1 MTQAGSDAPASAT
14 LDERAKGRA
23 FAILF
28 AVLLSSAA
36 GNTALQT
43 VLPAIG
49 RQVGINDVLISSIFS
64 LSALLWGVMSPVW
77 ARMSDKHGRK
87 PMVVLG
93 MAGFAVSMLGFGF
106 FIFMGLKGLMVPLA
120 VFAGAALSRAIF
132 GLVGSASNPAAQA
145 YVADRTAPADRT
157 NALATMAS
165 ASGLGTILGPAVAP
179 FLVFPLLTLSGP
191 MFAFAAIALVV
202 LVLVVRGLPERPDE
216 IPDRGAANPKGA
228 RHGPRTRVRWNDRR
242 ILPFVVYG
250 FLLAS
255 AQTVNQQTLGFMV
268 IDKLNISPAKAAAFA
283 GIAMMVGAVA
293 SLLAQWGLIRM
304 LRLKPRQ
311 LLWLGAGCAA
321 LGNLIVAF
329 SPDYHTLVVAFALCS
344 LGYGFARPGFT
355 AGASL
360 SVGHEEQG
368 AVAGAISAI
377 NGASVIIAPVLGV
390 ALYKWAHPSPYLLNV
405 TILIGL
411 VAYALI
417 DPVMRKVGD
426 GEQAQERRDEGQVI
440 DASSIDATGPH

>member
-1 MTQAGSDAPASAT
+1 MAAT
-14 LDERAKGRA
+14 GADVSLNERAKGRA
-23 FAILF
+23 FTILF

-49 RQVGINDVLISSIFS
+49 RQVGIPDVLISSIFS

-77 ARMSDKHGRK
+77 ARMSDKRGRK

-191 MFAFAAIALVV
+191 MFSFAIIAGVV
-202 LVLVVRGLPERPDE
+202 LILVLRGLPETPEE
-216 IPDRGAANPKGA
+216 IPDRVGAGQNKVRA
-228 RHGPRTRVRWNDRR
+228 RVRWNDRR
-242 ILPFVVYG
+242 IMPFIIYG

-268 IDKLNISPAKAAAFA
+268 IDKLGISPAKAAAFA
-283 GIAMMVGAVA
+283 GIAMMGGAVA

-304 LRLKPRQ
+304 LRLTPRK

-411 VAYALI
+411 VAYALL

-426 GEQAQERRDEGQVI
+426 ATSREARDEAQVV
-440 DASSIDATGPH
+440 DASSIDASGPH

>member
-1 MTQAGSDAPASAT
+1 MTAASPDVP

-49 RQVGINDVLISSIFS
+49 RQVGIPDVLISSIFS

-77 ARMSDKHGRK
+77 ARMSDKRGRK

-191 MFAFAAIALVV
+191 MFSFAIIAGVV
-202 LVLVVRGLPERPDE
+202 LILVLRGLPEAPEE
-216 IPDRGAANPKGA
+216 IPDRVGAGQNKIRA
-228 RHGPRTRVRWNDRR
+228 RVRWNDRR
-242 ILPFVVYG
+242 IMPFIIYG

-268 IDKLNISPAKAAAFA
+268 IDKLGISPAKAAAFA
-283 GIAMMVGAVA
+283 GIAMMGGAVA

-304 LRLKPRQ
+304 LRLTPRK

-405 TILIGL
+405 TILAGL
-411 VAYALI
+411 VAYALL

-426 GEQAQERRDEGQVI
+426 ATQREARDEAQVV

>member
-1 MTQAGSDAPASAT
+1 MNAASPEVR
-14 LDERAKGRA
+14 LDDKAKGRA

-49 RQVGINDVLISSIFS
+49 RQVGIPDVLISSIFS

-77 ARMSDKHGRK
+77 ARMSDKRGRK
-87 PMVVLG
+87 PMVILG

-106 FIFMGLKGLMVPLA
+106 FILMGLKGLMVPLA

-191 MFAFAAIALVV
+191 MFSFALIAGVV
-202 LVLVVRGLPERPDE
+202 LVLVLRGLPERPEE
-216 IPDRGAANPKGA
+216 IPDRVGGALAA
-228 RHGPRTRVRWNDRR
+228 PRARVRWNDRR
-242 ILPFVVYG
+242 ILPFVLYG

-268 IDKLNISPAKAAAFA
+268 IDKLNITPAKAAAFA
-283 GIAMMVGAVA
+283 GVAMMAGAVA

-304 LRLKPRQ
+304 LRLAPRQ

-329 SPDYHTLVVAFALCS
+329 SPDYHTLVVGFALCS

-390 ALYKWAHPSPYLLNV
+390 ALYKWAHPSPYLMNV
-405 TILIGL
+405 AVLAGL

-417 DPVMRKVGD
+417 DPVMRRVGD
-426 GEQAQERRDEGQVI
+426 ASAPRQARDEAQVV

>member
-1 MTQAGSDAPASAT
+1 MSAASPDT
-14 LDERAKGRA
+14 DLFGRLDEKAKGRA

-49 RQVGINDVLISSIFS
+49 RQVGIPDVLISSIFS

-77 ARMSDKHGRK
+77 ARMSDKRGRK
-87 PMVVLG
+87 PMVLLG

-106 FIFMGLKGLMVPLA
+106 FILMGLKGLMVPLA

-191 MFAFAAIALVV
+191 MFSFAVIAGVV
-202 LVLVVRGLPERPDE
+202 LILVMRGLPETPEE
-216 IPDRGAANPKGA
+216 IPERVGGAKNK
-228 RHGPRTRVRWNDRR
+228 PRARVRWNDRR
-242 ILPFVVYG
+242 IMPFIVYG

-268 IDKLNISPAKAAAFA
+268 IDKLGISPAKAAAFA
-283 GIAMMVGAVA
+283 GIAMMAGAVA

-304 LRLKPRQ
+304 LRLIPRQ
-311 LLWLGAGCAA
+311 LLWLGAGCAG

-329 SPDYHTLVVAFALCS
+329 SPDYHTLVVGFALCS

-390 ALYKWAHPSPYLLNV
+390 ALYKWAHPSPYLMNLA
-405 TILIGL
+405 ILAGL

-417 DPVMRKVGD
+417 DPIMRRVG
-426 GEQAQERRDEGQVI
+426 EAAAPREARDEAQVV

>member
-1 MTQAGSDAPASAT
+1 MTAASPDAPLVGR

-49 RQVGINDVLISSIFS
+49 REVGIPDVLISSIFS

-77 ARMSDKHGRK
+77 ARMSDKRGRK

-93 MAGFAVSMLGFGF
+93 MAGFAISMLGFGF

-120 VFAGAALSRAIF
+120 VFAGATLSRAIF

-145 YVADRTAPADRT
+145 YVADRTAPAERT

-191 MFAFAAIALVV
+191 MFAFAVIAGVV
-202 LVLVVRGLPERPDE
+202 LILVLRGLPETSEE
-216 IPDRGAANPKGA
+216 IPDRVGAGA
-228 RHGPRTRVRWNDRR
+228 GKAKARVRWNDRR
-242 ILPFVVYG
+242 IMPFILYG

-268 IDKLNISPAKAAAFA
+268 IDKLQISPAKAAAFA
-283 GIAMMVGAVA
+283 GIAMMAGAVA

-304 LRLKPRQ
+304 LRLAPRQ

-405 TILIGL
+405 TILVGL
-411 VAYALI
+411 VAYALL

-426 GEQAQERRDEGQVI
+426 AAAPREARDEAQVV

>member
-1 MTQAGSDAPASAT
+1 MSVASPDVR
-14 LDERAKGRA
+14 LEDRVRGRA

-49 RQVGINDVLISSIFS
+49 REVGIPDVLISSIFS

-77 ARMSDKHGRK
+77 ARMSDKRGRK

-106 FIFMGLKGLMVPLA
+106 FILMGLKGLMVPLA
-120 VFAGAALSRAIF
+120 VFAGATLSRAIF

-157 NALATMAS
+157 NAMATMAS

-191 MFAFAAIALVV
+191 MFAFALIAGI
-202 LVLVVRGLPERPDE
+202 VLVVVMRGLPESPDE
-216 IPDRGAANPKGA
+216 IPERGGETVHK
-228 RHGPRTRVRWNDRR
+228 PRARVRWNDRR
-242 ILPFVVYG
+242 IMPFVIYG

-268 IDKLNISPAKAAAFA
+268 IDKLQISPAKAAAFA
-283 GIAMMVGAVA
+283 GVAMMAGAVA

-304 LRLKPRQ
+304 LRLTPRQ

-329 SPDYHTLVVAFALCS
+329 SPDYHTLVVGFALCS

-390 ALYKWAHPSPYLLNV
+390 ALYKWAHPSPYLMNV
-405 TILIGL
+405 ALLFGL

-417 DPVMRKVGD
+417 DPVMRRVGD
-426 GEQAQERRDEGQVI
+426 ATAPREARDEAQVV
-440 DASSIDATGPH
+440 DASSIDASGPH

>member
-1 MTQAGSDAPASAT
+1 MSMASPDANLPIGR
-14 LDERAKGRA
+14 LDDRAKGRA

-49 RQVGINDVLISSIFS
+49 RQVGIPDVLISSIFS

-77 ARMSDKHGRK
+77 ARMSDKRGRK
-87 PMVVLG
+87 PMVILG

-106 FIFMGLKGLMVPLA
+106 FILMGLKGLMVPLA

-191 MFAFAAIALVV
+191 MFSFAIIAGVV
-202 LVLVVRGLPERPDE
+202 LILVLRGLPETPDE
-216 IPDRGAANPKGA
+216 IPERAGDTA
-228 RHGPRTRVRWNDRR
+228 RKPRARVRWNDRR
-242 ILPFVVYG
+242 IMPFIIYG

-268 IDKLNISPAKAAAFA
+268 IDQLHISPAKAAAFA
-283 GIAMMVGAVA
+283 GVAMMAGAVA

-304 LRLKPRQ
+304 LRLTPRQ
-311 LLWLGAGCAA
+311 LLLLGAGCAA
-321 LGNLIVAF
+321 LGNVAVAF
-329 SPDYHTLVVAFALCS
+329 SPDYHTLVVGFALCS

-390 ALYKWAHPSPYLLNV
+390 ALYKWAHPSPYLMNV
-405 TILIGL
+405 AVLAGL

-417 DPVMRKVGD
+417 DPVMRRVGD
-426 GEQAQERRDEGQVI
+426 ATAQREARDEAQVV

>member
-1 MTQAGSDAPASAT
+1 MSAASPDVR
-14 LDERAKGRA
+14 LDDKVKGRA

-49 RQVGINDVLISSIFS
+49 RQVGIPDVLISSIFS

-77 ARMSDKHGRK
+77 ARMSDKRGRK

-106 FIFMGLKGLMVPLA
+106 FILMGLKGLMVPMA
-120 VFAGAALSRAIF
+120 VFAGAALSRGIF

-145 YVADRTAPADRT
+145 YVADRTTPADRT

-191 MFAFAAIALVV
+191 MFSFALIAGVV
-202 LVLVVRGLPERPDE
+202 LLLVLRGLPERPDE
-216 IPDRGAANPKGA
+216 IPDREAGASA
-228 RHGPRTRVRWNDRR
+228 RPRARVRWNDRR
-242 ILPFVVYG
+242 IMPFVLYG

-283 GIAMMVGAVA
+283 GVAMMAGAVA

-304 LRLKPRQ
+304 LRLAPRQ

-329 SPDYHTLVVAFALCS
+329 SPDYHTLVVGFALCS

-390 ALYKWAHPSPYLLNV
+390 ALYKWAHPSPYLMNV
-405 TILIGL
+405 ALLAGL

-417 DPVMRKVGD
+417 DPVMRRVGD
-426 GEQAQERRDEGQVI
+426 ASAPREARDEAQVV

>member
-1 MTQAGSDAPASAT
+1 MTAASPDVVLSD
-14 LDERAKGRA
+14 RAKGRA

-93 MAGFAVSMLGFGF
+93 MAGLAVSMLGFGF
-106 FIFMGLKGLMVPLA
+106 FILMGLKGLMVPLA

-191 MFAFAAIALVV
+191 MFSFAAIAVIV
-202 LVLVVRGLPERPDE
+202 LVLVVRGLPERPEE
-216 IPDRGAANPKGA
+216 IPDREDGVGRK
-228 RHGPRTRVRWNDRR
+228 PRARVRWNDRR
-242 ILPFVVYG
+242 ILPFIVYG

-268 IDKLNISPAKAAAFA
+268 IDKLAISPAKAAAFA
-283 GIAMMVGAVA
+283 GVAMMAGAVA

-329 SPDYHTLVVAFALCS
+329 APDYHTLVVAFALCS

-390 ALYKWAHPSPYLLNV
+390 ALYKWAHPTPYLMNV
-405 TILIGL
+405 AVLAGL
-411 VAYALI
+411 VAYALL

-426 GEQAQERRDEGQVI
+426 SVEPRGERDETQVV

>member
-1 MTQAGSDAPASAT
+1 MSAASPDVR
-14 LDERAKGRA
+14 LDDKAKGRA

-49 RQVGINDVLISSIFS
+49 REVGIPDVLISSIFS

-77 ARMSDKHGRK
+77 ARMSDKRGRK
-87 PMVVLG
+87 PMVILG

-106 FIFMGLKGLMVPLA
+106 FILMGLKGLMVPLA

-145 YVADRTAPADRT
+145 YVADRTAPAERT

-191 MFAFAAIALVV
+191 MFAFAVIAGVV
-202 LVLVVRGLPERPDE
+202 LILVLRGLPETPEE
-216 IPDRGAANPKGA
+216 IPDRVGAGKDK
-228 RHGPRTRVRWNDRR
+228 PRARVRWNDRR
-242 ILPFVVYG
+242 IMPFIVYG

-268 IDKLNISPAKAAAFA
+268 IDKLHISPAKAAAFA
-283 GIAMMVGAVA
+283 GVAMMAGAVA

-304 LRLKPRQ
+304 LRLTPRQ

-321 LGNLIVAF
+321 VGNLIVAF
-329 SPDYHTLVVAFALCS
+329 SPDYHTLVVGFALCS

-390 ALYKWAHPSPYLLNV
+390 ALYKWAHPSPYLMNV
-405 TILIGL
+405 TILVGL

-417 DPVMRKVGD
+417 DPVMRRVGD
-426 GEQAQERRDEGQVI
+426 ASAPREARDETQVV

>member
-1 MTQAGSDAPASAT
+1 MTAASPDVP
-14 LDERAKGRA
+14 LDERVKGRA

-49 RQVGINDVLISSIFS
+49 RQVGIPDVLISSIFS

-77 ARMSDKHGRK
+77 ARMSDKRGRK

-120 VFAGAALSRAIF
+120 VFAGAALSRGIF

-191 MFAFAAIALVV
+191 MFAFAIIAGVV
-202 LVLVVRGLPERPDE
+202 LILVLRGLPETPEE
-216 IPDRGAANPKGA
+216 IPDRVGAGQNKVRA
-228 RHGPRTRVRWNDRR
+228 RVRWNDRR
-242 ILPFVVYG
+242 IMPFVLYG

-283 GIAMMVGAVA
+283 GIAMMGGAVA

-304 LRLKPRQ
+304 LRLTPRQ

-390 ALYKWAHPSPYLLNV
+390 ALYKWAHPSPYLMNV
-405 TILIGL
+405 AILTGL
-411 VAYALI
+411 VAYALL
-417 DPVMRKVGD
+417 DPVMRRVGD
-426 GEQAQERRDEGQVI
+426 ATPREARDEAQVV
-440 DASSIDATGPH
+440 DASSIDASGPH

>member
-1 MTQAGSDAPASAT
+1 MSAASPDVR
-14 LDERAKGRA
+14 LDDKAKGRA

-49 RQVGINDVLISSIFS
+49 RQVGIPDVLISSIFS

-77 ARMSDKHGRK
+77 ARMSDKRGRK
-87 PMVVLG
+87 PMVILG

-106 FIFMGLKGLMVPLA
+106 FILMGLKGLMVPLA

-191 MFAFAAIALVV
+191 MFSFAVIAGVV
-202 LVLVVRGLPERPDE
+202 LILVMRGLPETPEE
-216 IPDRGAANPKGA
+216 IPERVGGGSGGLGDK
-228 RHGPRTRVRWNDRR
+228 PRARVRWNDRR
-242 ILPFVVYG
+242 IMPFIVYG

-268 IDKLNISPAKAAAFA
+268 IDKLGISPAKAAAFA
-283 GIAMMVGAVA
+283 GIAMMAGAVA

-304 LRLKPRQ
+304 LRLVPRQ
-311 LLWLGAGCAA
+311 LLWLGAGCAG

-329 SPDYHTLVVAFALCS
+329 SPDYHTLVVGFALCS

-390 ALYKWAHPSPYLLNV
+390 ALYKWAHPSPYLMNLA
-405 TILIGL
+405 ILAGL

-417 DPVMRKVGD
+417 DPIMRRVG
-426 GEQAQERRDEGQVI
+426 EAAAPREARDESQVV

>member
-1 MTQAGSDAPASAT
+1 MSAIGPDVS
-14 LDERAKGRA
+14 LNERAKGRA

-49 RQVGINDVLISSIFS
+49 RQVGVNDVLISSIFS
-64 LSALLWGVMSPVW
+64 LSALAWGVMSPVW
-77 ARMSDKHGRK
+77 ARMSDRYGRK

-106 FIFMGLKGLMVPLA
+106 FILMGLKGLMVPLA

-191 MFAFAAIALVV
+191 MFAFAAIAMIV
-202 LVLVVRGLPERPDE
+202 LVLVVRGLPERPE
-216 IPDRGAANPKGA
+216 EVPDREAGGGK
-228 RHGPRTRVRWNDRR
+228 PRARVRWNDRR
-242 ILPFVVYG
+242 IMPFIVYG

-255 AQTVNQQTLGFMV
+255 VQTVNQQTLGFMV
-268 IDKLNISPAKAAAFA
+268 IDKLAISPAKAAAFA
-283 GIAMMVGAVA
+283 GVAMMAGAVA

-304 LRLKPRQ
+304 LALKPRQ

-321 LGNLIVAF
+321 VGNLIVAF
-329 SPDYHTLVVAFALCS
+329 SPDYHTLVVGFALCS

-390 ALYKWAHPSPYLLNV
+390 ALYKWAHPAPYLMNV
-405 TILIGL
+405 VVLAGLI
-411 VAYALI
+411 VYALL

-426 GEQAQERRDEGQVI
+426 RVEPREARDEAQVV
-440 DASSIDATGPH
+440 DAASIDATGPH

>member
-1 MTQAGSDAPASAT
+1 V
-14 LDERAKGRA
+14 
-23 FAILF
+23 I
-28 AVLLSSAA
+28 
-36 GNTALQT
+36 
-43 VLPAIG
+43 
-49 RQVGINDVLISSIFS
+49 
-64 LSALLWGVMSPVW
+64 
-77 ARMSDKHGRK
+77 
-87 PMVVLG
+87 LG

-106 FIFMGLKGLMVPLA
+106 FILMGLKGLMAPLA
-120 VFAGAALSRAIF
+120 VFAGAALSRAVF

-179 FLVFPLLTLSGP
+179 FLVLPLLTLSGP
-191 MFAFAAIALVV
+191 MFSFALIAGVV
-202 LVLVVRGLPERPDE
+202 LLLVMRGLPERPEE
-216 IPDRGAANPKGA
+216 IPDGGEGASAT
-228 RHGPRTRVRWNDRR
+228 PRARVRWNDRR
-242 ILPFVVYG
+242 ILPFVLYG

-268 IDKLNISPAKAAAFA
+268 IDKLNIAPAKAAAFA
-283 GIAMMVGAVA
+283 GVAMMAGAAA

-304 LRLKPRQ
+304 LRLAPRQ

-329 SPDYHTLVVAFALCS
+329 SPDYHTLVVGFALCS

-390 ALYKWAHPSPYLLNV
+390 ALYKWAHPSPYLMNV
-405 TILIGL
+405 AVLAGL

-417 DPVMRKVGD
+417 DPVMRRVGD
-426 GEQAQERRDEGQVI
+426 ASVARAVRDEAQVV

>member
-1 MTQAGSDAPASAT
+1 MTAASPDVP

-49 RQVGINDVLISSIFS
+49 RQVGIPDVLISSIFS

-77 ARMSDKHGRK
+77 ARMSDKRGRK
-87 PMVVLG
+87 PMVILG

-145 YVADRTAPADRT
+145 YVADRTAPAERT

-191 MFAFAAIALVV
+191 MFAFALIAGVV
-202 LVLVVRGLPERPDE
+202 LILVMRGLPETADE
-216 IPDRGAANPKGA
+216 IPDRVGAGKAK
-228 RHGPRTRVRWNDRR
+228 TRVRWNDRR
-242 ILPFVVYG
+242 IMPFIIYG

-283 GIAMMVGAVA
+283 GVAMMAGAVA

-304 LRLKPRQ
+304 LRLTPRQ

-405 TILIGL
+405 TILVGL
-411 VAYALI
+411 VAYALL

-426 GEQAQERRDEGQVI
+426 ATASREARDEAQVV

>member
-1 MTQAGSDAPASAT
+1 MSDTSPGDRFDVAT
-14 LDERAKGRA
+14 DDRAKGRA

-49 RQVGINDVLISSIFS
+49 RQVGIPDVLISSIFS

-77 ARMSDKHGRK
+77 ARMSDKRGRK

-93 MAGFAVSMLGFGF
+93 MAGFAISMLGFGF

-165 ASGLGTILGPAVAP
+165 ASGLGTILGPAIAP
-179 FLVFPLLTLSGP
+179 FLVFPLVTLAGP
-191 MFAFAAIALVV
+191 MFSFALIAVVV
-202 LVLVVRGLPERPDE
+202 LVMVVRGLPERADE
-216 IPDRGAANPKGA
+216 IPERVDAVNAK
-228 RHGPRTRVRWNDRR
+228 PRARVRWNDRR
-242 ILPFVVYG
+242 IMPFILFG

-283 GIAMMVGAVA
+283 GVAMMAGAVA

-405 TILIGL
+405 TILAGL
-411 VAYALI
+411 VAYALL

-426 GEQAQERRDEGQVI
+426 ATPREARDEAQVV

>member
-1 MTQAGSDAPASAT
+1 MTQASPDVR
-14 LDERAKGRA
+14 LDERQKGRA

-49 RQVGINDVLISSIFS
+49 RQVGIQDVLISSIFS
-64 LSALLWGVMSPVW
+64 LSALAWGVMSPVW
-77 ARMSDKHGRK
+77 ARVSDKRGRK
-87 PMVVLG
+87 PMVILG

-106 FIFMGLKGLMVPLA
+106 FILMGLKGLMAPLA

-191 MFAFAAIALVV
+191 MFCFALIAVIV
-202 LVLVVRGLPERPDE
+202 LVTVMRGLPERPDE
-216 IPDRGAANPKGA
+216 IPERADDK
-228 RHGPRTRVRWNDRR
+228 HHKPRARVRWNDRR
-242 ILPFVVYG
+242 IMPFILYG

-283 GIAMMVGAVA
+283 GIAMMAGAVA

-304 LRLKPRQ
+304 LRLTPRQ

-329 SPDYHTLVVAFALCS
+329 APDYHTLVVAFALCS

-390 ALYKWAHPSPYLLNV
+390 ALYKWAHPTPYLMNAA
-405 TILIGL
+405 ILAGL
-411 VAYALI
+411 AAYALI
-417 DPVMRKVGD
+417 DPVMRRVG
-426 GEQAQERRDEGQVI
+426 EATAPREARDEAQVV

>member
-1 MTQAGSDAPASAT
+1 MAATGADVSLSD
-14 LDERAKGRA
+14 RAKGRA

-49 RQVGINDVLISSIFS
+49 RQVGIPDVLISSIFS

-77 ARMSDKHGRK
+77 ARMSDKRGRK
-87 PMVVLG
+87 PMVLLG
-93 MAGFAVSMLGFGF
+93 MAGFMVSMLGFGF
-106 FIFMGLKGLMVPLA
+106 FILMGLKGLMVPLA
-120 VFAGAALSRAIF
+120 VFAGATLSRAIF

-145 YVADRTAPADRT
+145 YVADRTSPADRT
-157 NALATMAS
+157 NALSTMAS

-179 FLVFPLLTLSGP
+179 ALVFPLVTLSGP
-191 MFAFAAIALVV
+191 MFSFALIAGVV
-202 LVLVVRGLPERPDE
+202 WLLVLRGLPERPDE
-216 IPDRGAANPKGA
+216 IPERQGQAGA
-228 RHGPRTRVRWNDRR
+228 RTRARVRWNDSR
-242 ILPFVVYG
+242 IMPFIVYG

-283 GIAMMVGAVA
+283 GVAMMAGAVA

-304 LRLKPRQ
+304 LRLTPRM

-321 LGNLIVAF
+321 VGNLTVAF
-329 SPDYHTLVVAFALCS
+329 SPDYHTLVVGFALCS

-368 AVAGAISAI
+368 AVAGAISAL
-377 NGASVIIAPVLGV
+377 NGASVIVAPVLGV
-390 ALYKWAHPSPYLLNV
+390 ALYKWAHPSPYLMNV
-405 TILIGL
+405 AVLLGL

-417 DPVMRKVGD
+417 NPVMRKVSD
-426 GEQAQERRDEGQVI
+426 AEASQEKRDETQVV

>member
-1 MTQAGSDAPASAT
+1 MTAASPDAPLVGR

-49 RQVGINDVLISSIFS
+49 REVGIPDVLISSIFS

-77 ARMSDKHGRK
+77 ARMSDKRGRK

-93 MAGFAVSMLGFGF
+93 MAGFAISMLGFGF

-120 VFAGAALSRAIF
+120 VFAGATLSRAIF

-145 YVADRTAPADRT
+145 YVADRTAPAERT

-191 MFAFAAIALVV
+191 MFAFAIIAGVV
-202 LVLVVRGLPERPDE
+202 LILVLRGLPETSEE
-216 IPDRGAANPKGA
+216 IPDRVGAGA
-228 RHGPRTRVRWNDRR
+228 GKAKARVRWNDRR
-242 ILPFVVYG
+242 IMPFILYG

-268 IDKLNISPAKAAAFA
+268 IDKLQISPAKAAAFA
-283 GIAMMVGAVA
+283 GIAMMAGAVA

-304 LRLKPRQ
+304 LRLAPRQ

-405 TILIGL
+405 TILVGL
-411 VAYALI
+411 VAYALL

-426 GEQAQERRDEGQVI
+426 AAAPREARDEAQVV

>member
-1 MTQAGSDAPASAT
+1 MTRTGPNLDPAARLEGPARS
-14 LDERAKGRA
+14 RA

-49 RQVGINDVLISSIFS
+49 RQVGIPDVQIVSIFS

-77 ARMSDKHGRK
+77 ARRSDRGRK
-87 PMVVLG
+87 PMVILG

-106 FIFMGLKGLMVPLA
+106 FILMGLKGLMAPLA
-120 VFAGAALSRAIF
+120 VFVGAALSRAIF
-132 GLVGSASNPAAQA
+132 GLAGSASNPAAQA
-145 YVADRTAPADRT
+145 YVADRTAPAERT

-165 ASGLGTILGPAVAP
+165 ATGLGTILGPAVAP
-179 FLVFPLLTLSGP
+179 FLVFPLITLSGP
-191 MFAFAAIALVV
+191 MFAFAILAGIV
-202 LVLVVRGLPERPDE
+202 LVLVVRGLPERPEE
-216 IPDRGAANPKGA
+216 IPARGAGGVD
-228 RHGPRTRVRWNDRR
+228 RPRPRIRWNDRR

-255 AQTVNQQTLGFMV
+255 VQSVNQQTLGFMV
-268 IDKLNISPAKAAAFA
+268 IDKLRMAPALAAAFA
-283 GIAMMVGAVA
+283 GIAMMAGAAA

-329 SPDYHTLVVAFALCS
+329 SPDYHTLVVGFALCS

-377 NGASVIIAPVLGV
+377 NGASVIVAPVVGV
-390 ALYKWAHPSPYLLNV
+390 ALYKWAHPSPYLINV
-405 TILIGL
+405 AVLAGL

-417 DPVMRKVGD
+417 DPIMRRVGEAVEP
-426 GEQAQERRDEGQVI
+426 GEARDEAQVV
-440 DASSIDATGPH
+440 DASSIDAAGPH

>member
-1 MTQAGSDAPASAT
+1 MTAASPDVS

-49 RQVGINDVLISSIFS
+49 REVGIPDVLISSIFS

-77 ARMSDKHGRK
+77 ARVSDKRGRK

-145 YVADRTAPADRT
+145 YVADRTAPAERT
-157 NALATMAS
+157 NAMATMAG
-165 ASGLGTILGPAVAP
+165 ANGLGTILGPAVAP

-191 MFAFAAIALVV
+191 MFSFALIAGVV
-202 LVLVVRGLPERPDE
+202 LILVLRGLPETPAE
-216 IPDRGAANPKGA
+216 IPDRVSAGQDKVRP
-228 RHGPRTRVRWNDRR
+228 RVRWNDRR
-242 ILPFVVYG
+242 IMPFIVYG

-268 IDKLNISPAKAAAFA
+268 IDKLNISPARAAAFA
-283 GIAMMVGAVA
+283 GIAMMGGAVA

-368 AVAGAISAI
+368 AVAGAISAV

-411 VAYALI
+411 VAYALL

-426 GEQAQERRDEGQVI
+426 GVAPREARDEAQVV

>member
-1 MTQAGSDAPASAT
+1 MTPASPDVP
-14 LDERAKGRA
+14 LNERAKRRA

-49 RQVGINDVLISSIFS
+49 RQVGIEDVLISSIFS
-64 LSALLWGVMSPVW
+64 LSALAWGVMSPVW
-77 ARMSDKHGRK
+77 ARMSDKRGRK
-87 PMVVLG
+87 PMVILG

-106 FIFMGLKGLMVPLA
+106 FILMGLKGLMAPLA

-191 MFAFAAIALVV
+191 MFCFALIAVVV
-202 LVLVVRGLPERPDE
+202 LVMVVRGLPERPEE
-216 IPDRGAANPKGA
+216 IPDREAEISHK
-228 RHGPRTRVRWNDRR
+228 PRARVRWNDRR
-242 ILPFVVYG
+242 IMPFIIYG

-283 GIAMMVGAVA
+283 GVAMMAGAVA

-304 LRLKPRQ
+304 LRLSPRQ

-390 ALYKWAHPSPYLLNV
+390 ALYKWAHPSPYLMNV
-405 TILIGL
+405 AVLAGL
-411 VAYALI
+411 AVYALV
-417 DPVMRKVGD
+417 DPVMRKVG
-426 GEQAQERRDEGQVI
+426 EATAPREARDEAQVI

>member
-1 MTQAGSDAPASAT
+1 MSAASPDVR
-14 LDERAKGRA
+14 LDDKAKGRA

-49 RQVGINDVLISSIFS
+49 RQVGIPDVLISSIFS

-77 ARMSDKHGRK
+77 ARMSDKRGRK
-87 PMVVLG
+87 PMVILG

-106 FIFMGLKGLMVPLA
+106 FILMGLKGLMVPLA

-157 NALATMAS
+157 NALSTMAS

-191 MFAFAAIALVV
+191 MFAFAVIAGVV
-202 LVLVVRGLPERPDE
+202 LILVLRGLPETPNE
-216 IPDRGAANPKGA
+216 IPDRVGAGQEK
-228 RHGPRTRVRWNDRR
+228 PRARVRWNDRR
-242 ILPFVVYG
+242 IMPFIIYG

-268 IDKLNISPAKAAAFA
+268 IDQLHISPAKAAAFA
-283 GIAMMVGAVA
+283 GVAMMAGAVA

-304 LRLKPRQ
+304 LRLTPRQ

-321 LGNLIVAF
+321 VGNLIVAF
-329 SPDYHTLVVAFALCS
+329 SPDYHTLVVGFALCS

-390 ALYKWAHPSPYLLNV
+390 ALYKWAHPSPYLMNV
-405 TILIGL
+405 AVLAGL

-417 DPVMRKVGD
+417 DPVMRRVGD
-426 GEQAQERRDEGQVI
+426 AQAPREARDEAQVV

>member
-1 MTQAGSDAPASAT
+1 MTETSPHDR

-23 FAILF
+23 FVILF

-49 RQVGINDVLISSIFS
+49 RQVGIPDVLISSIFS

-77 ARMSDKHGRK
+77 ARQSDKHGRK
-87 PMVVLG
+87 PMVLLG
-93 MAGFAVSMLGFGF
+93 MAGFAISMLGFGF

-165 ASGLGTILGPAVAP
+165 ASGLGTILGPAIAP
-179 FLVFPLLTLSGP
+179 FLVFPLVTLAGP
-191 MFAFAAIALVV
+191 MFSFAAIAVIV
-202 LVLVVRGLPERPDE
+202 LVMVLRGLPERPDE
-216 IPDRGAANPKGA
+216 IPDREAAAAHK
-228 RHGPRTRVRWNDRR
+228 PRARVRWNDRR
-242 ILPFVVYG
+242 IMPFIIFG

-283 GIAMMVGAVA
+283 GIAMMAGAVA

-304 LRLKPRQ
+304 LRLTPRM
-311 LLWLGAGCAA
+311 LLWLGAGCAG
-321 LGNLIVAF
+321 LGNLMVAF
-329 SPDYHTLVVAFALCS
+329 APDYHTLVVAFALCS

-390 ALYKWAHPSPYLLNV
+390 ALYKWAHPSPYLMNLA
-405 TILIGL
+405 ILGGL
-411 VAYALI
+411 VVYALV
-417 DPVMRKVGD
+417 DPIMRRVGD
-426 GEQAQERRDEGQVI
+426 ATQPNEARDEAMTV
-440 DASSIDATGPH
+440 DASSIDATTPH

>member
-1 MTQAGSDAPASAT
+1 
-14 LDERAKGRA
+14 
-23 FAILF
+23 
-28 AVLLSSAA
+28 
-36 GNTALQT
+36 
-43 VLPAIG
+43 
-49 RQVGINDVLISSIFS
+49 
-64 LSALLWGVMSPVW
+64 
-77 ARMSDKHGRK
+77 
-87 PMVVLG
+87 
-93 MAGFAVSMLGFGF
+93 
-106 FIFMGLKGLMVPLA
+106 MGLKGLMVPLA

-191 MFAFAAIALVV
+191 MFSFAVIAGVV
-202 LVLVVRGLPERPDE
+202 LVLVIRGLPERPEE
-216 IPDRGAANPKGA
+216 IPDREGDKAHK
-228 RHGPRTRVRWNDRR
+228 PRARVRWNDRR
-242 ILPFVVYG
+242 IMPFIIYG

-283 GIAMMVGAVA
+283 GIAMMAGAVA

-304 LRLKPRQ
+304 LRLTPRQ
-311 LLWLGAGCAA
+311 LLWLGAGCAL

-329 SPDYHTLVVAFALCS
+329 SPDYHTLVVGFAQCS

-377 NGASVIIAPVLGV
+377 NGASVIVAPVLGV
-390 ALYKWAHPSPYLLNV
+390 ALYKWAHPSPYLMNV
-405 TILIGL
+405 VVLAGL

-417 DPVMRKVGD
+417 DPVMRRVGD
-426 GEQAQERRDEGQVI
+426 ASAPREARDESQVV

>member
-1 MTQAGSDAPASAT
+1 MTQAGPKTEASAS
-14 LDERAKGRA
+14 LDDRAKGRA

-49 RQVGINDVLISSIFS
+49 REVGIPDVLISSIFS

-77 ARMSDKHGRK
+77 ARMSDKRGRK

-93 MAGFAVSMLGFGF
+93 MAGFAISMLGFGF

-120 VFAGAALSRAIF
+120 VFAGATLSRAIF

-179 FLVFPLLTLSGP
+179 FLVFPLVTLAGP
-191 MFAFAAIALVV
+191 MFSFAIIAIIV
-202 LVLVVRGLPERPDE
+202 LVLVVRGLPEKPEE
-216 IPDRGAANPKGA
+216 IPDREGAAHAK
-228 RHGPRTRVRWNDRR
+228 PRARVRWNDRR
-242 ILPFVVYG
+242 IMPFIIFG

-283 GIAMMVGAVA
+283 GVAMMAGAVA

-321 LGNLIVAF
+321 VGNLIVAF

-390 ALYKWAHPSPYLLNV
+390 ALYKWAHPSPYLLNLA
-405 TILIGL
+405 ILSGL

-417 DPVMRKVGD
+417 DPIMRKVGD
-426 GEQAQERRDEGQVI
+426 AEAAQERRDESQVI

>member
-1 MTQAGSDAPASAT
+1 MSTASPDIR

-106 FIFMGLKGLMVPLA
+106 FILMGLKGLMVPLA

-157 NALATMAS
+157 NALSTMAS

-191 MFAFAAIALVV
+191 MFAFAVIAGVV
-202 LVLVVRGLPERPDE
+202 LILVMRGLPESPEE
-216 IPDRGAANPKGA
+216 IPDRMGAGEEK
-228 RHGPRTRVRWNDRR
+228 PRTRVRWNDRR
-242 ILPFVVYG
+242 IMPFIVYG

-268 IDKLNISPAKAAAFA
+268 IDKLHISPAKAAAFA
-283 GIAMMVGAVA
+283 GVAMMAGAVA

-304 LRLKPRQ
+304 LRLTPRQ

-329 SPDYHTLVVAFALCS
+329 SPDYHTLVVGFALCS

-390 ALYKWAHPSPYLLNV
+390 ALYKWSHPSPYLMNLV
-405 TILIGL
+405 VLLGL

-417 DPVMRKVGD
+417 DPVMRRVGD
-426 GEQAQERRDEGQVI
+426 ATAPREARDETQVV
-440 DASSIDATGPH
+440 DASSIDAGPH

>member
-1 MTQAGSDAPASAT
+1 MSTASPDIR
-14 LDERAKGRA
+14 LDDRAKRRA

-106 FIFMGLKGLMVPLA
+106 FILMGLKALMVPLA

-157 NALATMAS
+157 NALSTMAS

-191 MFAFAAIALVV
+191 MFAFAVIAGIVLILVM
-202 LVLVVRGLPERPDE
+202 RGLPENPDE
-216 IPDRGAANPKGA
+216 IPDRAVDTAKA
-228 RHGPRTRVRWNDRR
+228 PRARVRWNDRR
-242 ILPFVVYG
+242 IMPFIIYG

-268 IDKLNISPAKAAAFA
+268 IDKLHISPAKAAAFA
-283 GIAMMVGAVA
+283 GVAMMAGAVA

-304 LRLKPRQ
+304 LRLTPRQ

-329 SPDYHTLVVAFALCS
+329 SPDYHTLVVGFALCS

-390 ALYKWAHPSPYLLNV
+390 ALYKWSHPSPYLMNLV
-405 TILIGL
+405 VLLGL
-411 VAYALI
+411 LAYALI
-417 DPVMRKVGD
+417 DPVMRRVGD
-426 GEQAQERRDEGQVI
+426 AAAPREARDEAQVV
-440 DASSIDATGPH
+440 DASSIDAGPH

>member
-1 MTQAGSDAPASAT
+1 MTAASPDVS
-14 LDERAKGRA
+14 LDERQKGRA

-49 RQVGINDVLISSIFS
+49 RQVGIPDVLISSIFS

-77 ARMSDKHGRK
+77 ARMSDKRGRK
-87 PMVVLG
+87 PMVILG

-145 YVADRTAPADRT
+145 YVADRTAPAERT

-191 MFAFAAIALVV
+191 MFAFALIAGVV
-202 LVLVVRGLPERPDE
+202 LVLVMRGLPERPDE
-216 IPDRGAANPKGA
+216 IPDRVGAGA
-228 RHGPRTRVRWNDRR
+228 GKAKARVRWNDRR
-242 ILPFVVYG
+242 IMPFILYG

-268 IDKLNISPAKAAAFA
+268 IDKLGISPAKAAAFA
-283 GIAMMVGAVA
+283 GVAMMAGAVA

-304 LRLKPRQ
+304 LRLTPRQ

-390 ALYKWAHPSPYLLNV
+390 ALYKWAHPSPYLMNV
-405 TILIGL
+405 AILLGL
-411 VAYALI
+411 VAYALL
-417 DPVMRKVGD
+417 DPVMRRVGEA
-426 GEQAQERRDEGQVI
+426 GAPREARDEAQVV

>member
-1 MTQAGSDAPASAT
+1 MSAASPDVR
-14 LDERAKGRA
+14 LDDKAKGRA

-49 RQVGINDVLISSIFS
+49 REVGIPDVLISSIFS
-64 LSALLWGVMSPVW
+64 LSALAWGVMSPVW
-77 ARMSDKHGRK
+77 ARMSDKRGRK
-87 PMVVLG
+87 PMVILG

-106 FIFMGLKGLMVPLA
+106 FILMGLKGLMVPLA

-191 MFAFAAIALVV
+191 MFAFAVIAGVV
-202 LVLVVRGLPERPDE
+202 LILVMRGLPESVDE
-216 IPDRGAANPKGA
+216 IPDRVGEGKDK
-228 RHGPRTRVRWNDRR
+228 PRARVRWNDRR
-242 ILPFVVYG
+242 IMPFIVYG

-268 IDKLNISPAKAAAFA
+268 IDKLHISPAKAAAFA
-283 GIAMMVGAVA
+283 GVAMMAGAVA

-304 LRLKPRQ
+304 LRLTPRQ
-311 LLWLGAGCAA
+311 LLWLGAA
-321 LGNLIVAF
+321 
-329 SPDYHTLVVAFALCS
+329 
-344 LGYGFARPGFT
+344 ARP
-355 AGASL
+355 
-360 SVGHEEQG
+360 
-368 AVAGAISAI
+368 SA
-377 NGASVIIAPVLGV
+377 
-390 ALYKWAHPSPYLLNV
+390 
-405 TILIGL
+405 T
-411 VAYALI
+411 
-417 DPVMRKVGD
+417 
-426 GEQAQERRDEGQVI
+426 
-440 DASSIDATGPH
+440 

>member
-1 MTQAGSDAPASAT
+1 MSKTGPDADPSTRLEGTARS
-14 LDERAKGRA
+14 RA

-49 RQVGINDVLISSIFS
+49 RQVGIPDVQIVSIFS

-77 ARMSDKHGRK
+77 ARRSDRLGRK
-87 PMVVLG
+87 PMVMLG

-106 FIFMGLKGLMVPLA
+106 FILMGLKGLMAPLA
-120 VFAGAALSRAIF
+120 VFVGAALSRAIF
-132 GLVGSASNPAAQA
+132 GLAGSASNPAAQA
-145 YVADRTAPADRT
+145 YVADRTAPAERT

-165 ASGLGTILGPAVAP
+165 ATGLGTILGPAVAP
-179 FLVFPLLTLSGP
+179 FLVFPLITLSGP
-191 MFAFAAIALVV
+191 MFAFAILAGVV
-202 LVLVVRGLPERPDE
+202 LVLVVRGLPERPQE
-216 IPDRGAANPKGA
+216 IPGREASGADR
-228 RHGPRTRVRWNDRR
+228 PRIRWNDRR

-255 AQTVNQQTLGFMV
+255 AQSVNQQTLGFMV
-268 IDKLNISPAKAAAFA
+268 IDKLRMAPALAAAFA
-283 GIAMMVGAVA
+283 GIAMMAGAAA

-329 SPDYHTLVVAFALCS
+329 SPDYHTLVVGFALCS

-390 ALYKWAHPSPYLLNV
+390 ALYKWAHPSPYLINV
-405 TILIGL
+405 AVLAGL
-411 VAYALI
+411 VAYALL
-417 DPVMRKVGD
+417 DPIMRRVGD
-426 GEQAQERRDEGQVI
+426 VVDPGEARDEAQVV

>member
-1 MTQAGSDAPASAT
+1 
-14 LDERAKGRA
+14 
-23 FAILF
+23 
-28 AVLLSSAA
+28 
-36 GNTALQT
+36 
-43 VLPAIG
+43 
-49 RQVGINDVLISSIFS
+49 
-64 LSALLWGVMSPVW
+64 
-77 ARMSDKHGRK
+77 
-87 PMVVLG
+87 
-93 MAGFAVSMLGFGF
+93 MLGFGF
-106 FIFMGLKGLMVPLA
+106 FILMGLKGLMVPLA
-120 VFAGAALSRAIF
+120 VFAGAALSRGIF

-179 FLVFPLLTLSGP
+179 FLVFPLVTLSGP
-191 MFAFAAIALVV
+191 MFSFALIAGVV
-202 LVLVVRGLPERPDE
+202 LVLVLRGLPERPDE
-216 IPDRGAANPKGA
+216 IPDREGGSASA
-228 RHGPRTRVRWNDRR
+228 RPRPRVRWNDRR
-242 ILPFVVYG
+242 IMPFVIYG

-283 GIAMMVGAVA
+283 GVAMMAGAVA

-304 LRLKPRQ
+304 LRLTPRQ
-311 LLWLGAGCAA
+311 LLWLGAGCAG

-329 SPDYHTLVVAFALCS
+329 SPDYHTLVVGFALCS

-390 ALYKWAHPSPYLLNV
+390 ALYKWAHPSPYLMNV
-405 TILIGL
+405 AVLAGL

-417 DPVMRKVGD
+417 DPVMRRVGD
-426 GEQAQERRDEGQVI
+426 ASAPREARDEAQVV

>member
-1 MTQAGSDAPASAT
+1 MTGNGADVS
-14 LDERAKGRA
+14 LNERAKGRA

-49 RQVGINDVLISSIFS
+49 RQVGIPDVLISSIFS

-77 ARMSDKHGRK
+77 ARMSDKRGRK
-87 PMVVLG
+87 PMVILG

-145 YVADRTAPADRT
+145 YVADRTAPAERT

-191 MFAFAAIALVV
+191 MFAFAVIAGVV
-202 LVLVVRGLPERPDE
+202 LILVMRGLPEAPEE
-216 IPDRGAANPKGA
+216 IPDRVGSAKDKA
-228 RHGPRTRVRWNDRR
+228 RARVRWNDRR
-242 ILPFVVYG
+242 IMPFIVYG

-268 IDKLNISPAKAAAFA
+268 IDKLQISPAKAAAFA
-283 GIAMMVGAVA
+283 GVAMMAGAVA

-304 LRLKPRQ
+304 LRLTPRQ

-411 VAYALI
+411 VAYALL

-426 GEQAQERRDEGQVI
+426 ATPREARDEAQVV